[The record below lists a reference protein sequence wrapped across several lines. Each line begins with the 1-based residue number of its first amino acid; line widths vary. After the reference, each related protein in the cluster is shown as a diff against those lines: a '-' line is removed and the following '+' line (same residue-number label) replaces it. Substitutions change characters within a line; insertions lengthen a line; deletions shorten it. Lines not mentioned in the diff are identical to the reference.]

1 MKPSTPPG
9 ARERDAGPTAV
20 STCAAPGWF
29 RVPTLAVAHLAIIV
43 ASNYFVQWPLELF
56 GVLTTWGAFT
66 FPLVFVATDLTVRL
80 LGQRP
85 ARRVVA
91 RVMGPALLASY
102 VVSVLFQEGRFQ
114 GFGALA
120 GFDTFV
126 ARIALA
132 SLVAYVVGQL
142 VDIAVFDRLRRR
154 PQWWLAPAASTVVG
168 SALDT
173 ALFFSVAFHRSS
185 DAFMAEHWVS
195 IALVDYATK
204 LVISLLAFLPLYR
217 ALLEV
222 LARPLQPT
230 PRAA

>member
-1 MKPSTPPG
+1 MPTFALRAAQGRGVSTPSK
-9 ARERDAGPTAV
+9 PTAPV
-20 STCAAPGWF
+20 WF
-29 RVPTLAVAHLAIIV
+29 RVPTLAAVHLAIIV
-43 ASNYFVQWPLELF
+43 ASNYFVQWPLEIA

-66 FPLVFVATDLTVRL
+66 FALVFVATDLAVRL
-80 LGQRP
+80 LGQQA

-114 GFGALA
+114 GLGALA
-120 GFDTFV
+120 GFDGFV

-142 VDIAVFDRLRRR
+142 VDIAVFDRLRQRA
-154 PQWWLAPAASTVVG
+154 QWWVAPAVSTVVG

-173 ALFFSVAFHRSS
+173 ALFFGVAFHRSS

-195 IALVDYATK
+195 IACIDYATK
-204 LVISLLAFLPLYR
+204 LAISLLAYLPLYG
-217 ALLEV
+217 ALLEL
-222 LARPLQPT
+222 LARPLQT
-230 PRAA
+230 APRAA